1 MEKSE
6 RCKCSKVKK
15 LKLFFLFEF
24 LGGDPFKNEHDP
36 FTASVDDAF
45 GGGTLPRS
53 KENNTIPKKEN
64 NTTPKKE
71 NNTTEPWGAVSSVV
85 SFADDTAWSAFD
97 TSPSKVVVSNNLDD
111 SFDPFSA
118 KNLAPAPGEFIN
130 LV

>member
-1 MEKSE
+1 M
-6 RCKCSKVKK
+6 
-15 LKLFFLFEF
+15 FFFFKF

-53 KENNTIPKKEN
+53 KENNTIPKRENNMTPKNEN

-85 SFADDTAWSAFD
+85 SFADDTWSAFD
-97 TSPSKVVVSNNLDD
+97 TGSKVVVSNNLDD

-118 KNLAPAPGEFIN
+118 KNLAPAPGEFII